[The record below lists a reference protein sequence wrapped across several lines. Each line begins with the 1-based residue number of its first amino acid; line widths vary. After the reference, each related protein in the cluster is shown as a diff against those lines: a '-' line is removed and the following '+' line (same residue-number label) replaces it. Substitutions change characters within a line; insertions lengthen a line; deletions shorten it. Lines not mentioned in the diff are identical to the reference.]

1 MQQSN
6 LGIIMKKR
14 EIKKKLVLAKTRTAR
29 KSCWVKK
36 GRTNGWWEKFITN
49 KVSESNRMSRKS
61 FYELC
66 YMLRPYIEKKRTCG
80 RIPISVEGQVSS
92 FLYYINGDGR

>member
-1 MQQSN
+1 
-6 LGIIMKKR
+6 MKKR

-66 YMLRPYIEKKRTCG
+66 YMLRQYIEKKPTCG